1 MFEAS
6 HPFGLFDYFRVPY
19 QVRPALSCDR
29 ASGLPAHRL
38 TCAGQSRSLLWL
50 ASNSATARPTAA
62 LRLGRYR
69 LREWTFFGHVALGST
84 APALLSGVGQGWEPA
99 EEIFD
104 AEARHVASV
113 WRDREGNIVLP
124 FDPGEMMRRFWS
136 ETYRAVGRSPLGG
149 AASSAA
155 MRGYYLAR
163 PAIPRPVQL
172 RLRRMLTNVQ
182 SRSSFPAWPME
193 DSLHSLYA
201 WLLAL
206 VAELAGHPVPF
217 VHPWPD
223 GKSWALVLTHDVE
236 TAAGYR
242 DMELLRSLERE
253 RGYRSSWNFVG
264 GRYPVD
270 DGRLRVLRDEG
281 CEVGVYGLLHDGRD
295 LGSRRLM
302 ERRLP
307 AMREFAE
314 RWDAI
319 GFRSPSTQR
328 DWELMPTLGFGYD
341 SSYTDTDP
349 YEPQPGGCC
358 TYWPY
363 FNQAMVEL
371 PITLP
376 QDHTIFFILQHSG
389 PDIWLEKAR
398 FLRDRQ
404 GMALLL
410 THPDYA
416 HDRRVADGYR
426 TLLEEFQHDD
436 TAWRTV
442 PREVAAWWRDR
453 DASTI
458 GRAGDAWSV
467 EGPAAGRARLCLAYP
482 GTSAPAGLSRDG
494 DEALGSVLARRPS
507 VSRRARLVTFR
518 KRTSGARSLH

>member
-19 QVRPALSCDR
+19 QVRPPVSSER
-29 ASGLPAHRL
+29 VSGLPVHRL

-50 ASNSATARPTAA
+50 ASSSVPPGRTAA
-62 LRLGRYR
+62 PRLGSYR
-69 LREWTFFGHVALGST
+69 LREWTFFGHVALGT
-84 APALLSGVGQGWEPA
+84 AAPARLSDAGAEWEPA

-104 AEARHVASV
+104 AGARHVASV
-113 WRDREGNIVLP
+113 WRDHAGNIFLP
-124 FDPGEMMRRFWS
+124 FDPGEMMWRFWS
-136 ETYRAVGRSPLGG
+136 ESYRAVGRSRPRSALR
-149 AASSAA
+149 SAA
-155 MRGYYLAR
+155 VRGYYLAR

-172 RLRRMLTNVQ
+172 RLRRLFTHVQ
-182 SRSSFPAWPME
+182 SRSSFPAWPIE
-193 DSLHSLYA
+193 DSLHSLYG

-206 VAELAGHPVPF
+206 LAELAGRPIPF
-217 VHPWPD
+217 VAPWPD
-223 GKSWALVLTHDVE
+223 GRSWALVLTHDVE

-270 DGRLRVLRDEG
+270 DGMLRALHDES
-281 CEVGVYGLLHDGRD
+281 CEVGVHGLRHDGRD
-295 LGSRRLM
+295 LGSRRLL

-314 RWDAI
+314 LWDAS
-319 GFRSPSTQR
+319 GFRSPATQR
-328 DWELMPTLGFGYD
+328 DWELMPRLGFDYD

-349 YEPQPGGCC
+349 YEPEPGGCC

-371 PITLP
+371 PMTLP
-376 QDHTIFFILQHSG
+376 QDHTLFSILQHSG

-398 FLRDRQ
+398 CLRNRQ
-404 GMALLL
+404 GMALLV

-416 HDRRVADGYR
+416 HDRRVTDGYR
-426 TLLEEFQHDD
+426 ALLDTFQHDD

-442 PREVAAWWRDR
+442 PGEVAAWWRDR
-453 DASTI
+453 DASAI
-458 GRAGDAWSV
+458 GRAGHAWRIQ
-467 EGPAAGRARLCLAYP
+467 GPAAGRARVSFAC
-482 GTSAPAGLSRDG
+482 PA
-494 DEALGSVLARRPS
+494 
-507 VSRRARLVTFR
+507 
-518 KRTSGARSLH
+518 